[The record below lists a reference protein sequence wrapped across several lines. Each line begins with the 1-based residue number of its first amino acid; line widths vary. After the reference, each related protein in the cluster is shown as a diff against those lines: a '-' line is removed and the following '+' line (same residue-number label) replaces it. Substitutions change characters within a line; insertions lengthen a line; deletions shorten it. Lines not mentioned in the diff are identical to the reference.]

1 MGWDKM
7 DHPSRLGGSP
17 VYEQIVRGEVLSN
30 DCPSRPILQ
39 HITSRWG
46 VLAIIALARGT
57 HRFSELRRLV
67 GASERMLAQTL
78 QRLEADGLISRMSHP
93 VVPPHVEYSL
103 TPLGCELAPKLE
115 ALADWIEGNLQRIL
129 TAQYDYAQRGGSRGK
144 GRETLLLDADG
155 EGGVEGEDQIS

>member
-1 MGWDKM
+1 M

-30 DCPSRPILQ
+30 ECPSRPILQ

-78 QRLEADGLISRMSHP
+78 QRLEADGLVARVSHP

-115 ALADWIEGNLQRIL
+115 TLANWIEENLQRIL
-129 TAQYDYAQRGGSRGK
+129 TAQYDYTQRGGPRGR
-144 GRETLLLDADG
+144 GSESLLHGPDG
-155 EGGVEGEDQIS
+155 EDGVEGEEQIP